1 MNTLFSWLAIVPLAI
16 AVFVFWLLLRSRE
29 RQVVEYVDV
38 RGRKRRVTL

>member
-1 MNTLFSWLAIVPLAI
+1 MNTIFSWLAIVPLAV
-16 AVFVFWLLLRSRE
+16 AVLVFWFLLRSQE